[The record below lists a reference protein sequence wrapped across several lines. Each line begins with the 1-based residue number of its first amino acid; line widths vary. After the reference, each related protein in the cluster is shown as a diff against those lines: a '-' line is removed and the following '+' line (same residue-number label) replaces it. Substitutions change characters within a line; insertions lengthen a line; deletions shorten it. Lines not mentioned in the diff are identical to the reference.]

1 MCIILASTSSLTRAI
16 VKNHIPIKKENI
28 IVNVYICIGLYCP
41 ASAEQTNLSTY
52 VKTPRSTKVPVVCN
66 HQTKYVLY
74 CTGLGLY
81 MWPCRQLNLPL
92 CIMPWSIVQPP
103 VGLLH
108 WKHGSANHKF
118 QEGVNVIAALH
129 CRLYKIDCQNLIEF
143 IHGSSSVAV
152 IVVVYFYHK
161 HRI

>member
-81 MWPCRQLNLPL
+81 LYVTLSAIKSTSVYHALVYCATPCR
-92 CIMPWSIVQPP
+92 
-103 VGLLH
+103 
-108 WKHGSANHKF
+108 
-118 QEGVNVIAALH
+118 
-129 CRLYKIDCQNLIEF
+129 
-143 IHGSSSVAV
+143 VASL
-152 IVVVYFYHK
+152 K
-161 HRI
+161 TWQC